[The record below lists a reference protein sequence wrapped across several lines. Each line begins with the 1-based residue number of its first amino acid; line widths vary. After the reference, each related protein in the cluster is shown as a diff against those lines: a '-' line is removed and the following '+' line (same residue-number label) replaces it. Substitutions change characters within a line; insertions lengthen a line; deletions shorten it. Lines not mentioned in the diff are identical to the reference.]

1 MTSAERSVLT
11 SQITH
16 GTDAEAWEAV
26 HQLRDAGYTVVV
38 TAGSTNIEWT
48 DGDAA
53 GSYGLRGIETPEP

>member
-16 GTDAEAWEAV
+16 GTDAEAWEAIA
-26 HQLRDAGYTVVV
+26 QLREAGYTV
-38 TAGSTNIEWT
+38 TAGPGGTLVEWT

-53 GSYGLRGIETPEP
+53 GSYGLRGIESPEP

>member
-16 GTDAEAWEAV
+16 GTDAEAWAAIA
-26 HQLRDAGYTVVV
+26 QLREAGYTV
-38 TAGSTNIEWT
+38 TAGPGGTTVEWT